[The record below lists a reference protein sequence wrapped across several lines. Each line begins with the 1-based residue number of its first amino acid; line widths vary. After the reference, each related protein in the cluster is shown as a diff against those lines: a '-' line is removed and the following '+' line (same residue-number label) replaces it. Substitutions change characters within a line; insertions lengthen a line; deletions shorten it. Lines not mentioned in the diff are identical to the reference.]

1 MYKQCFQTSGIF
13 NFAAMTVTS
22 CNLRSCFLCMN
33 CIPEWRE
40 LIAISKQTFFYK
52 KGKNIFRG
60 GDPVNGI
67 FFLYE
72 GSAKIYMPW
81 GDQKELILRFAKAG
95 DIMGYRGLIDSH
107 VYPISADALEDTKA
121 CYITNDILEATINT
135 NPSFAHAL
143 LQVYGRELQKADK
156 RMRDLVHMEVKG
168 RVALAL
174 LEIAEIFGSNDDKFI
189 ALPIQRQDIAFY
201 AGTTYE
207 TVFKFFAE
215 LIAKDILYTS
225 GKNIRIN
232 DPEALRQFVKYH
244 S

>member
-1 MYKQCFQTSGIF
+1 
-13 NFAAMTVTS
+13 MTATA
-22 CNLRSCFLCMN
+22 CDLRSCFLCTHS
-33 CIPEWRE
+33 IPEWRE
-40 LIAISKQTFFYK
+40 LIAVRKQTIVYK
-52 KGKNIFRG
+52 KGKNIFRE

-72 GSAKIYMPW
+72 GSAKIYMHW
-81 GDQKELILRFAKAG
+81 GGQKELILRFAKAG
-95 DIMGYRGLIDSH
+95 DIMGYRGLIETH
-107 VYPISADALEDTKA
+107 VYPVSADALEEAKA
-121 CYITNDILEATINT
+121 CYIPNDLLEATLKT
-135 NPSFAHAL
+135 NPSFTHSL
-143 LQVYGRELQKADK
+143 MQVYARDLQKAEK

-168 RVALAL
+168 RISLAL
-174 LEIAEIFGSNDDKFI
+174 LEIEELFGLDKEKFI

-215 LIAKDILYTS
+215 LTNKNILYTS

-232 DPEALRQFVKYH
+232 DAEALRQFVTYH